1 MQRIYAVVR
10 EEIVHLVDDRAK
22 VMGITRSQWIGKA
35 IDAFLR
41 LPGDD
46 KITSGDGMITQEVMI
61 SQAQEYKPTTI
72 GDHLQGDDKIT
83 QGDDRISQEV
93 TILKAKL
100 DESIAEA
107 DHLRGDLLVKED
119 HLSKLK
125 TDAELKWRETTQLRA
140 EISQARR
147 ELEAARNRAETL
159 QAEMD
164 KKRDETEQAR
174 IKAEALQ
181 KDLAHYQ
188 DTVRLKDQHI
198 SFLEATVHQALE
210 KMPKA
215 IPPSEE
221 EAKRK
226 GWWQFWK

>member
-1 MQRIYAVVR
+1 MQRVYAVVR

-22 VMGITRSQWIGKA
+22 VMKITRSQWISKA
-35 IDAFLR
+35 IESYLH

-46 KITSGDGMITQEVMI
+46 KITSGD
-61 SQAQEYKPTTI
+61 
-72 GDHLQGDDKIT
+72 DRIT
-83 QGDDRISQEV
+83 QGDDRITQGDDRIISGDDRITQEV
-93 TILKAKL
+93 TALKAKL

-107 DHLRGDLLVKED
+107 DHLRGDLLVKDD
-119 HLSKLK
+119 HLTKLK

-159 QAEMD
+159 QAELD
-164 KKRDETEQAR
+164 KKRNETEQAR
-174 IKAEALQ
+174 SKTEALQ
-181 KDLAHYQ
+181 KDLTHYQ

-210 KMPKA
+210 KLPKA

-221 EAKRK
+221 EAKKK
-226 GWWQFWK
+226 GWWQFW

>member
-22 VMGITRSQWIGKA
+22 MLKITRSQWISKA
-35 IDAFLR
+35 IDAFLK

-46 KITSGDGMITQEVMI
+46 KTTSGDCTITR
-61 SQAQEYKPTTI
+61 
-72 GDHLQGDDKIT
+72 GDDLITSGDDKIT
-83 QGDDRISQEV
+83 QEV

-100 DESIAEA
+100 DGSIAEA

-119 HLSKLK
+119 HLLKLK

-147 ELEAARNRAETL
+147 ELENARTKAELL
-159 QAEMD
+159 QAELD

-174 IKAEALQ
+174 GKADALQ
-181 KDLAHYQ
+181 KDLTHYQ
-188 DTVRLKDQHI
+188 DTIRLKDQHI

-210 KMPKA
+210 KLPKA
-215 IPPSEE
+215 IPPSQE
-221 EAKRK
+221 EAKKK
-226 GWWQFWK
+226 GWWRFWK

>member
-22 VMGITRSQWIGKA
+22 VMKITRSQWISKA
-35 IDAFLR
+35 IESYLH

-46 KITSGDGMITQEVMI
+46 RITS
-61 SQAQEYKPTTI
+61 
-72 GDHLQGDDKIT
+72 GDDKIT
-83 QGDDRISQEV
+83 QGDGKITQGDGKITSGDDKITQEV

-159 QAEMD
+159 QTELD

-174 IKAEALQ
+174 GKAEALQ
-181 KDLAHYQ
+181 KDLTHYQ

-221 EAKRK
+221 EAKKK